1 MARPARSTAAA
12 AMIAASAF
20 FSLFSCAAPAKV
32 SVVHVNS
39 LRGQIWPAKQG
50 ELLRGG
56 FSLLS
61 SAVKDLGSSSD
72 GRQIAVGVYN
82 SLHGSAEAF
91 FTEGRAVIDLM
102 NAVGFDALVLGP
114 RDFYFG
120 QEALAR
126 LAKEANFP
134 FLAANLRGPD
144 GAIPGFAKAYYY
156 DSKSRTGL
164 VGLAPRQLLAQN
176 LDKDVRGLALADDV
190 AAAKAAVAEL
200 KKLGAK
206 RIGLFAGGVAWGAP
220 EGSPAEAEALA
231 LLAVDGV
238 DQFYFGS
245 PSPDLPDG
253 VFISGGRT
261 VLRQS
266 GARFTNGYLVARTKF
281 APSPEGVAFEAAAV
295 DSSRYQPDPTIAAL
309 LSSVEEAIAAAM
321 GDVVAVAS
329 EDLNLDFDGE
339 CAMGNLVADVF
350 RSYTGAEIF
359 TLNSG
364 KIRRA
369 LSAGPITRKDVYD
382 ALPFGGNLVLTAMN
396 GRQLLSLLNK
406 GCEFAGKPQLG
417 RGFLQVSG
425 LRFSWDPNGPD
436 MAKVRPEGVFVDG
449 SPLGLER
456 VYSVATEAYIFGG
469 GDGYDIF
476 AAEALPRLRFFDE
489 SILTILEEA
498 LRSMEIVP
506 RPAGGRIVRL

>member
-12 AMIAASAF
+12 AMLAASAVL
-20 FSLFSCAAPAKV
+20 SLFSCSASVKV
-32 SVVHVNS
+32 SVIHVNS

-50 ELLRGG
+50 ELMRGG

-61 SAVKDLGSSSD
+61 SAVKDMGSRSE
-72 GRQIAVGVYN
+72 GRQLTVGVFN

-91 FTEGRAVIDLM
+91 FTEGRAVVDLM
-102 NAVGFDALVLGP
+102 NAIGFHALVLGP

-120 QEALAR
+120 QEALSR
-126 LAKEANFP
+126 LAEAAGFP

-144 GAIPGFAKAYYY
+144 GALPNYAKAYFY
-156 DSKSRTGL
+156 DAESKTGL
-164 VGLAPRQLLAQN
+164 IGLAPRQVLAQN
-176 LDKDVRGLALADDV
+176 LEKDVRGLALADDAV
-190 AAAKAAVAEL
+190 AAAAAVAEL
-200 KKLGAK
+200 KRLGAK

-220 EGSPAEAEALA
+220 EGSPAEAEALS
-231 LLAVDGV
+231 LLAVEGI
-238 DQFYFGS
+238 DQYYFGS
-245 PSPDLPDG
+245 PSPELPDG
-253 VFISGGRT
+253 VFISDGRA

-266 GARFTNGYLVARTKF
+266 GARFTNGYMVARTSF
-281 APSPEGVAFEAAAV
+281 APSPEGVEFEASAV
-295 DSSRYQPDPTIAAL
+295 DSSRYQPDPTLAAL

-321 GDVVAVAS
+321 GDVVANAA

-350 RSYTGAEIF
+350 RSYTGAEVF
-359 TLNSG
+359 ALNSG

-382 ALPFGGNLVLTAMN
+382 VLPFGGNLVLTAMN
-396 GRQLLSLLNK
+396 GRQLLALLNK

-425 LRFSWDPNGPD
+425 LRFGWDPDGPAL
-436 MAKVRPEGVFVDG
+436 AKVRPEAVFVG
-449 SPLGLER
+449 GAPLDLER

-476 AAEALPRLRFFDE
+476 AAETLPRLRFFDE

-498 LRSMEIVP
+498 LRSMGSVP
-506 RPAGGRIVRL
+506 RPAGGRIVKL

>member
-12 AMIAASAF
+12 AMLAASAVL
-20 FSLFSCAAPAKV
+20 SLFSCAVPPKT

-39 LRGQIWPAKQG
+39 LRGQIWPAKQSA
-50 ELLRGG
+50 LLRGG

-61 SAVKDLGSSSD
+61 SAVKDLRTSSE
-72 GRQIAVGVYN
+72 GRQLTVSVYN

-91 FTEGRAVIDLM
+91 FTEGRAVVDLM

-126 LAKEANFP
+126 LSEAARFP
-134 FLAANLRGPD
+134 FLAANLRGPE
-144 GAIPGFAKAYYY
+144 GAMPSFAKAFYF
-156 DSKSRTGL
+156 DSRSKTGL
-164 VGLAPRQLLAQN
+164 IGLAPRQLLTQN
-176 LDKDVRGLALADDV
+176 LEKDVRGLALADDV
-190 AAAKAAVAEL
+190 LAAKTAVAEL

-206 RIGLFAGGVAWGAP
+206 RIGLFAGGVVWGAP

-245 PSPDLPDG
+245 PSPELPDG
-253 VFISGGRT
+253 VFVSGGRAI
-261 VLRQS
+261 LRQS
-266 GARFTNGYLVARTKF
+266 GARYTNGYLIARTSF
-281 APSPEGVAFEAAAV
+281 APSPEGVEFEAVAV
-295 DSSRYQPDPTIAAL
+295 DSSRYQPDPELTAL
-309 LSSVEEAIAAAM
+309 LSSIEEAIAAAM
-321 GDVVAVAS
+321 GDVVANAA
-329 EDLNLDFDGE
+329 EDLGLDYDGE

-350 RSYTGAEIF
+350 RSYTGAEVF
-359 TLNSG
+359 ALNSG

-382 ALPFGGNLVLTAMN
+382 VLPFGGNLVLTAMN
-396 GRQLLSLLNK
+396 GRQLLALLNK

-425 LRFSWDPNGPD
+425 LRFSWDPKGPA
-436 MAKVRPEGVFVDG
+436 MAKVLPESVYVGA
-449 SPLGLER
+449 SPLELER
-456 VYSVATEAYIFGG
+456 IYSVATEAYIFGG
-469 GDGYDIF
+469 GDGYEIF
-476 AAEALPRLRFFDE
+476 AAEALPRLRFFDL
-489 SILTILEEA
+489 SILTILKEA
-498 LRSMEIVP
+498 LRSMGSVP
-506 RPAGGRIVRL
+506 RPAAGRIIKL

>member
-12 AMIAASAF
+12 AMFAASAL
-20 FSLFSCAAPAKV
+20 FSFFSCAAPAKV

-39 LRGQIWPAKQG
+39 LRGQIWPVKQG
-50 ELLRGG
+50 EILRGG

-61 SAVKDLGSSSD
+61 SAVKGLGSSSD

-102 NAVGFDALVLGP
+102 NAIGFDALVLGP

-126 LAKEANFP
+126 LAKAANFP

-144 GAIPGFAKAYYY
+144 GAIPSFAKAYYY
-156 DSKSRTGL
+156 DPKSKTGL
-164 VGLAPRQLLAQN
+164 VGLAPRQLLSQN
-176 LDKDVRGLALADDV
+176 LEKDVRGLALADDV
-190 AAAKAAVAEL
+190 VAAKAAVAEL

-231 LLAVDGV
+231 LLAVEGI

-253 VFISGGRT
+253 VFVSGGRA

-266 GARFTNGYLVARTKF
+266 GARYTNGYMVARTSF
-281 APSPEGVAFEAAAV
+281 APSPEGVEFESSAV
-295 DSSRYQPDPTIAAL
+295 ESSRYQPDPVLTAL
-309 LSSVEEAIAAAM
+309 LSSIEEAIAAAM
-321 GDVVAVAS
+321 GDVVAEAA

-339 CAMGNLVADVF
+339 CAMGNLVTDVF
-350 RSYTGAEIF
+350 RSFSGAEVF
-359 TLNSG
+359 ALNSG

-382 ALPFGGNLVLTAMN
+382 VLPFGGNLVLTAMN
-396 GRQLLSLLNK
+396 GRQLLALLNK

-425 LRFSWDPNGPD
+425 LRFSWDPDGPA
-436 MAKVRPEGVFVDG
+436 MAKVRPESVLVGGD
-449 SPLGLER
+449 PLDLER

-489 SILTILEEA
+489 SILTVLEEA
-498 LRSMEIVP
+498 LRSMKIVP
-506 RPAGGRIVRL
+506 RPVDGRITKL